1 MLVKWAK
8 VLESHGY
15 KAETYGDVIIVLEF
29 LEEKG
34 LLVFSKNKN
43 QTIDIAK
50 IYA

>member
-1 MLVKWAK
+1 MLIKWAK
-8 VLESHGY
+8 VLENHNY
-15 KAETYGDVIIVLEF
+15 KCETYGDVIIVLEF

-50 IYA
+50 VYA